1 MPIPPPDEAMLARM
15 PMPRDEYESLR
26 PRGRFT
32 LFKQKLLNMIARVT
46 IHRGLRIWLYRQV
59 GVNIGNDCVIEMYAN
74 LDDQFPELMFFEDHS
89 GPSRHVI
96 ILCHDDVAAK
106 SSAAEDEGVFQQ
118 RHGYVAPVR
127 LKSHSGIGTGS
138 ILLPGVTVHEGAY
151 VGAGAV
157 VTKDVPPYTVAVGV
171 PARVIKHLRPE
182 QGPAQFPS
190 FPEPQEMDAH
200 PQGSKEALRER
211 NRM

>member
-1 MPIPPPDEAMLARM
+1 MLARM
-15 PMPRDEYESLR
+15 PMPRDEYERLR
-26 PRGRFT
+26 PRSRYT
-32 LFKQKLLNMIARVT
+32 LLKQKLLNLVARITV
-46 IHRGLRIWLYRQV
+46 HRGLRIWLYRQV
-59 GVNIGNDCVIEMYAN
+59 GINIGQDCVIEMYAN

-96 ILCHDDVAAK
+96 IMCHDDVAAK
-106 SSAAEDEGVFQQ
+106 STAVESGTGAFQE

-127 LKSHSGIGTGS
+127 LKSFSGIGTGS

-157 VTKDVPPYTVAVGV
+157 VTKDVPPYTVVVGV

-182 QGPAQFPS
+182 QHPAPS
-190 FPEPQEMDAH
+190 QAAHETQET
-200 PQGSKEALRER
+200 EARP
-211 NRM
+211 